1 MKSVQQYNDSLNEGK
16 TLDAKKFNKLKS
28 DSDRV
33 KYLKD
38 IYGGEIN
45 GEDFYSPD
53 EEPEKVKANKT
64 LDKMIDSGIL
74 SVEDEDEFIYGF
86 NESKLDEGIN
96 ITPKNFIK
104 DIKPLILRDKY
115 PTMVDPKL
123 FDFTWMENK
132 GKIPFSH
139 ILIGSAEVAFVAVLE
154 TLISARIADNM
165 TGTRF
170 E

>member
-1 MKSVQQYNDSLNEGK
+1 MLMSLMRYFPGK
-16 TLDAKKFNKLKS
+16 PWIIFIAL
-28 DSDRV
+28 V
-33 KYLKD
+33 GM
-38 IYGGEIN
+38 IYG
-45 GEDFYSPD
+45 YLT
-53 EEPEKVKANKT
+53 V
-64 LDKMIDSGIL
+64 
-74 SVEDEDEFIYGF
+74 
-86 NESKLDEGIN
+86 
-96 ITPKNFIK
+96 NFIS
-104 DIKPLILRDKY
+104 DIKPFILRDKY